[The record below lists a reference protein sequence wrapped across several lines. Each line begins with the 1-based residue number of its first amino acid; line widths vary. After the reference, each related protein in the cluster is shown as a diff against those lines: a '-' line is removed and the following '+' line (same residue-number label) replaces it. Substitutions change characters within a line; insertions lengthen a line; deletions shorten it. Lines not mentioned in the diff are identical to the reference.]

1 MTQADQMTPA
11 GYAAGGLEIAMWLAG
26 AWVLW
31 RHALSPG
38 RAAQRAARLAEWR
51 LPAVDF
57 AGYACSGLVGS
68 AALSGIAG
76 AATRHAHMAQDATT
90 VLGSAVMEG
99 GFLLGIA
106 GFHLLY
112 TRGRGAGAAGSDARL
127 ALRSGV
133 ATFLAALPL
142 VIAVSYAW
150 EYLLVR
156 LGLPDEKQEL
166 VDILEKAGPGA
177 LRWWFIAVATV
188 LVPLTEEIVF
198 RAGLF
203 RFMRTRF
210 PRWAAIAGTSALFG
224 ALHVAWSDRMAGLP
238 TLAPLIVLAAVF
250 CVAYE
255 RTGRIGTTVVA
266 HALFNLN
273 MIMLVLAGIGS

>member
-26 AWVLW
+26 AWVVW
-31 RHALSPG
+31 RHALSP
-38 RAAQRAARLAEWR
+38 AREAERVRRLTEWR
-51 LPAVDF
+51 LPPVDF
-57 AGYACSGLVGS
+57 AGYACSGLLGS
-68 AALSGIAG
+68 VALSGIAG
-76 AATRHAHMAQDATT
+76 AATRRAHLAQDAAT

-106 GFHLLY
+106 GFHVLY
-112 TRGRGAGAAGSDARL
+112 SRGRGDRAGGPDLGA
-127 ALRSGV
+127 ALRSGL
-133 ATFLAALPL
+133 ATFLAALP
-142 VIAVSYAW
+142 VVVAVSYAW

-177 LRWWFIAVATV
+177 LRWSFIAVATV
-188 LVPLTEEIVF
+188 LVPLTEELVF

-203 RFMRTRF
+203 RFARTRL
-210 PRWAAIAGTSALFG
+210 PRWAAIAATSALFG
-224 ALHVAWSDRMAGLP
+224 ALHVAWFDHMAGLP